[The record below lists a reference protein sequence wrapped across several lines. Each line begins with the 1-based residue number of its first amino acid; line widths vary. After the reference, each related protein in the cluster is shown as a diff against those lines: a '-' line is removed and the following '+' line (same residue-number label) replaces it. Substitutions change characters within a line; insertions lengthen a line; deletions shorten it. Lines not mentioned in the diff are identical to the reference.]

1 MNMRDLTGSQSSAAG
16 EARHADADRL
26 WSIAA
31 VERETGLAKDTLR
44 VWERRYGFPTPSRDA
59 FGERVYPLQQV
70 ERLRVLKRLLD
81 VGWRPGRLMKMSAEE
96 VEALAQGGAASPT
109 GTVAPTAVQ
118 AEPQEALEPF
128 MDLIRHHDSAGLH
141 RELGRM
147 LSRLGTFRFVT
158 DLLAPLNVAVGD
170 AWVRGRLEV
179 FEEHAYTEEVQ
190 VVMRQAISQIPV
202 PQTAARPSVLL
213 STFPGEPHGLGLLMV
228 EALFRLEGCACV
240 SLGVQ
245 TPLLDI
251 VRASQAHQADI
262 VALGFS
268 GILGAQQVLEGL
280 GDLRAR
286 LPSAVEVWAGGS
298 ASVLARKPVPGVLVV
313 QDLRGI
319 ATEVRRWRDAGET
332 DGLA

>member
-1 MNMRDLTGSQSSAAG
+1 M
-16 EARHADADRL
+16 
-26 WSIAA
+26 
-31 VERETGLAKDTLR
+31 
-44 VWERRYGFPTPSRDA
+44 
-59 FGERVYPLQQV
+59 
-70 ERLRVLKRLLD
+70 
-81 VGWRPGRLMKMSAEE
+81 
-96 VEALAQGGAASPT
+96 
-109 GTVAPTAVQ
+109 
-118 AEPQEALEPF
+118 
-128 MDLIRHHDSAGLH
+128 
-141 RELGRM
+141 
-147 LSRLGTFRFVT
+147 
-158 DLLAPLNVAVGD
+158 
-170 AWVRGRLEV
+170 
-179 FEEHAYTEEVQ
+179 
-190 VVMRQAISQIPV
+190 VMRQAISQIPV

-280 GDLRAR
+280 ADLRAR

-319 ATEVRRWRDAGET
+319 AAEVRRWRDAGES

>member
-1 MNMRDLTGSQSSAAG
+1 MNLRDLTGPQGSEPGDSRG
-16 EARHADADRL
+16 TEAERL
-26 WSIAA
+26 LSIAA
-31 VERETGLAKDTLR
+31 VERETGLSKDTLR
-44 VWERRYGFPTPSRDA
+44 VWERRYGFPAPSRDS
-59 FGERVYPLQQV
+59 FGERVYPVPQV
-70 ERLRVLKRLLD
+70 ERLRMLKRLAD
-81 VGWRPGRLMKMSAEE
+81 AGWRPGRLMKMSPQE
-96 VEALAQGGAASPT
+96 VKALFDGGPQGAPSDGGAP
-109 GTVAPTAVQ
+109 APSQ
-118 AEPQEALEPF
+118 AESLDPF
-128 MDLIRHHDSAGLH
+128 MDLIRRHDSAGLH

-158 DLLAPLNVAVGD
+158 DLVAPLNAAVGE
-170 AWVRGRLEV
+170 AWMRGRLEI

-202 PQTAARPSVLL
+202 PQSAARPTVLL

-251 VRASQAHQADI
+251 VRACQAHQADI

-280 GDLRAR
+280 TDLRAR
-286 LPSAVEVWAGGS
+286 LSSGVELWAGGS
-298 ASVLARKPVPGVLVV
+298 AAVLARRPVPGVQVV
-313 QDLRGI
+313 QELHGI
-319 ATEVRRWRDAGET
+319 ALEVRRWREAGES
-332 DGLA
+332 DRLA

>member
-1 MNMRDLTGSQSSAAG
+1 MNLRDLKESQAS
-16 EARHADADRL
+16 DALDRPGMEPQRL
-26 WSIAA
+26 LSIAA
-31 VERETGLAKDTLR
+31 VERETGLSKDTLR
-44 VWERRYGFPTPSRDA
+44 VWERRYGFPAPSRDG
-59 FGERVYPLQQV
+59 FGERVYPVQQV
-70 ERLRVLKRLLD
+70 ERLRVLKRLAD
-81 VGWRPGRLMKMSAEE
+81 AGWRPGRLMKMSTQE
-96 VEALAQGGAASPT
+96 VNSLSDGAQQGAAAD
-109 GTVAPTAVQ
+109 GAAPLAPR
-118 AEPQEALEPF
+118 AEPLEPF
-128 MDLIRHHDSAGLH
+128 MDLIRRHDSAGLH

-158 DLLAPLNVAVGD
+158 DLVAPLNVAVGE
-170 AWVRGRLEV
+170 AWMRGRLEV

-202 PQTAARPSVLL
+202 PQTAARPTVLL

-251 VRASQAHQADI
+251 VRACQAHQADI

-280 GDLRAR
+280 TDLRAR
-286 LPSAVEVWAGGS
+286 LSSGVELWAGGS
-298 ASVLARKPVPGVLVV
+298 AAVLARRPVPGVQVV
-313 QDLRGI
+313 QDLHGI
-319 ATEVRRWRDAGET
+319 AFEVRRWRQAGES
-332 DGLA
+332 DRIA